1 MKRFFNNR
9 DMWTPIWVVSIL
21 VLTMVLIYVPTFSN
35 IIGNI
40 KDLPVLVVNEDRG
53 GKIKNEPVNMG
64 DMIESNLLN
73 SAETKTL
80 DWSSAQTKQEAYEL
94 LNSGSYYHS

>member
-40 KDLPVLVVNEDRG
+40 KDLPVLV
-53 GKIKNEPVNMG
+53 IKQW
-64 DMIESNLLN
+64 
-73 SAETKTL
+73 K
-80 DWSSAQTKQEAYEL
+80 SS
-94 LNSGSYYHS
+94 SSYYHS